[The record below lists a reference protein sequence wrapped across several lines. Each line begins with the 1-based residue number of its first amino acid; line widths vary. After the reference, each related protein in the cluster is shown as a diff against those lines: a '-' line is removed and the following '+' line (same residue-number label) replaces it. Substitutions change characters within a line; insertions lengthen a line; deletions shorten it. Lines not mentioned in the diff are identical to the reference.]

1 MLYRSHRG
9 GVYYTP
15 ENTIHAFHDAF
26 RQGFASIE
34 TDPCF
39 TKDGAIIL
47 LHDATI
53 NRTCRNSD
61 GTQIEEPIYHKDL
74 TYDELMSFDAGIYKG
89 EKFRGTKVPL
99 LEELLSLAEGT
110 DTFIALDKKIPTDKL
125 DSLFDVV
132 ARYKTKVSF
141 SCKDTERIKKILD
154 RFPDAHIDY
163 DGNTTEDDL
172 KAVCDLVPYEQL
184 MVWLYLDKPN
194 FAWLTD
200 RYKTSPENCER
211 VKKYARLGVA
221 NTINAY
227 DTFEAIQYDPYMVE
241 V

>member
-1 MLYRSHRG
+1 MIYRSHRG

-15 ENTIHAFHDAF
+15 ENTLPAFRDAL

-39 TKDGAIIL
+39 TKDGKIIL

-61 GTQIEEPIYHKDL
+61 GTQITDQIYHKDL
-74 TYDELMSFDAGIYKG
+74 NYDELLSFDAGIYKD

-99 LEELLSLAEGT
+99 LEELLTLAEGT
-110 DTFIALDKKIPTDKL
+110 ETFIALDKKIPTDKL
-125 DSLFDVV
+125 DALFDVV
-132 ARYKTKVSF
+132 EKYKTKVSF
-141 SCKDTERIKKILD
+141 SCKDTERIRVILD
-154 RFPDAHIDY
+154 RFPDAFIDY

-172 KAVCDLVPYEQL
+172 QAVCELVPHEQL
-184 MVWLYLDKPN
+184 IVWLYLDKPN

-200 RYKTSPENCER
+200 RYKTSFENCER
-211 VKKYARLGVA
+211 VKKYAKLGIA
-221 NTINAY
+221 NTANAY
-227 DTFEAIQYDPYMVE
+227 DVFEAIKYDPYMIE